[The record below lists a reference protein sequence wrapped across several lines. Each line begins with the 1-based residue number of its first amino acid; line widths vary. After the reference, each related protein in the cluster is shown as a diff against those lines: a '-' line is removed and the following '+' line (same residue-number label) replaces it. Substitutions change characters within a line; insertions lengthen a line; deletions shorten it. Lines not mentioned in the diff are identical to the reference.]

1 MVRYYPSIV
10 TLESSFMMFYDHF
23 SGFVYAENLVY
34 VGVLMH
40 AVQVSGHQG
49 HLDMCFDELRGK

>member
-1 MVRYYPSIV
+1 MLSP
-10 TLESSFMMFYDHF
+10 LASSFMVFYDHF
-23 SGFVYAENLVY
+23 SDLVYAENFVY

-49 HLDMCFDELRGK
+49 HLGMCFDELRGK